1 MVGGY
6 VAIICRMNTAANQ
19 TNPQVQWLEI
29 TEANSEQRLDNFL
42 ITYLKGVPKTRIYR
56 MVRKGEVR
64 VNKGRIDVSYKLQ
77 LGDIVRIPPVRV
89 AEKKDKIIVQPTL
102 KFSLENHILYEDD
115 GFIVL
120 NKPAGFAVHGG
131 SGVSSGVI
139 EGLRQVRP
147 QQKFLELVHRLD
159 KETSGC
165 LLIAKK
171 RSVLKVLH
179 ELFRGDGIQKTYL
192 ALLVGQFQRKKQLV
206 EVPLLKNVAQG
217 GERMVVVSQAGKSA
231 ETLFTRLKQYQDVT
245 LVHAAPKTGRTH
257 QIRVHAAWLGH
268 PIVADDRYGDDDT
281 NKAFKKRGYKRLFLH
296 AEQLQ
301 FAHPVSGDSLHFTAP
316 LPEDLQEL
324 LSHEKPL

>member
-89 AEKKDKIIVQPTL
+89 ADKKDKIIVQPTL